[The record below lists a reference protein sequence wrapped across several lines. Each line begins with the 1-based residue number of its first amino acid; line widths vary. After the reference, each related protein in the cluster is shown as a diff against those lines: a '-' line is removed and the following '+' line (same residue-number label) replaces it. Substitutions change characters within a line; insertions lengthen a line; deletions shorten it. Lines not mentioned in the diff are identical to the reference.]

1 MLSLLAK
8 KLIGLLTGELF
19 DSITGIWK
27 AYINKEITKAELQ
40 VQLFGLLVPAFTKTV
55 ESQKD
60 VLLAEIKSED
70 WLVRR
75 WRPMVVIALATIPI
89 FYALVTPVAVA
100 WLGMEP
106 PRVGDAL
113 LLEVLAIVKIAIG
126 GYIGSRGLE
135 KIATTISNAIRK
147 T

>member
-1 MLSLLAK
+1 MMALLAK

-19 DSITGIWK
+19 ESVTGIWK

-40 VQLFGLLVPAFTKTV
+40 VQLLGLIVPAFTKTI
-55 ESQKD
+55 EAQKD
-60 VLLAEIKSED
+60 VLIAEIKSED

-75 WRPMVVIALATIPI
+75 WRPMVVIAFACIPI
-89 FYALVTPVAVA
+89 FYGLVTPVAVA
-100 WLGMEP
+100 WLGMP
-106 PRVGDAL
+106 PVIVGDKL
-113 LLEVLAIVKIAIG
+113 LLEVLAIVKVAIG

-147 T
+147 